1 MIIFIIL
8 LLVAVI
14 ATLIVYNIH
23 IQKKIE
29 SFKNLNARVNNLS
42 VLQDFMKLAGEED
55 SVENKLKRMND
66 IVIDKYDIKYS
77 TIVVFDG
84 AEYVIKASNV
94 DSKHYETLVNLHNE
108 EIFQDSVATA
118 TPKYVTI
125 ENENEKLPY
134 QKAEMGRAKSAMFFP
149 LYIDNIYIGYWIME
163 SGQMHAFDKTDT
175 TIIEVVKDNII
186 SILRT
191 VAYQDTIEN
200 IDRIDQFTELHSAEY
215 LYGKAKKVMDQ
226 YVTSA
231 VCMFRITNI
240 EKINEQFSRQ
250 MGNEIITEV
259 AKIVRQRMTKEYIFV
274 RYMGPKFVIVFSG
287 VEEVAVE
294 QFLTDLKN
302 EIEELALV
310 EGDVDENE
318 VDEDDIENSASPMVN
333 MVVSTYY
340 KGTGIEQLTKK
351 LEEYV
356 DYVRKLPDDKMI
368 ECNKEISKNATETP
382 CFFI

>member
-1 MIIFIIL
+1 MIVLIIV

-14 ATLIVYNIH
+14 ITLIVYNLY
-23 IQKKIE
+23 IQKKLE
-29 SFKNLNARVNNLS
+29 SFNNMNARINNLS

-55 SVENKLKRMND
+55 SVESKLRRMND

-94 DSKHYETLVNLHNE
+94 DEKHHATLVNLHNE

-149 LYIDNIYIGYWIME
+149 LYIENIYIGYWIME

-186 SILRT
+186 SVLKT

-200 IDRIDQFTELHSAEY
+200 IDRIDKFTELHSAEY

-226 YVTSA
+226 YPTSA

-240 EKINEQFSRQ
+240 EKINEEFSRQ
-250 MGNEIITEV
+250 MGNDIITEV
-259 AKIVRQRMTKEYIFV
+259 GRIVRAKMSAEYIFV

-294 QFLTDLKN
+294 QFLKDLKV
-302 EIEELALV
+302 ELEELALV
-310 EGDVDENE
+310 EGDEDLEDEYDEDEN
-318 VDEDDIENSASPMVN
+318 VDVNAASPLMN
-333 MVVSTYY
+333 FVVSTYY
-340 KGTGIEQLTKK
+340 KGTGIEQLTKR
-351 LEEYV
+351 LEEYI
-356 DYVRKLPDDKMI
+356 DSAPK
-368 ECNKEISKNATETP
+368 TENQIN
-382 CFFI
+382 FI

>member
-1 MIIFIIL
+1 VGVII
-8 LLVAVI
+8 
-14 ATLIVYNIH
+14 TLIVYNVQ
-23 IQKKIE
+23 IQKKID

-55 SVENKLKRMND
+55 TVENKLKRMND

-84 AEYVIKASNV
+84 AQYVIKASNV
-94 DSKHYETLVNLHNE
+94 EAKHHDTLVNLHNE

-163 SGQMHAFDKTDT
+163 SGQMHAFDNTDT

-186 SILRT
+186 SVLKT
-191 VAYQDTIEN
+191 VAYQDTIES
-200 IDRIDQFTELHSAEY
+200 IDRIDKFTELHSAEY

-226 YVTSA
+226 YATSA

-240 EKINEQFSRQ
+240 EAINEQFSRQ
-250 MGNEIITEV
+250 MGNDIITEV
-259 AKIVRQRMTKEYIFV
+259 GKIVRSKMSREYIFV

-287 VEEVAVE
+287 VEEIAVE
-294 QFLTDLKN
+294 QFLKDLKE
-302 EIEELALV
+302 EIEDLAIV
-310 EGDVDENE
+310 DGEEEESEAEDVLNDK
-318 VDEDDIENSASPMVN
+318 SASPLIN
-333 MVVSTYY
+333 FVVSTYY

-351 LEEYV
+351 LEEYI
-356 DYVRKLPDDKMI
+356 DTAPK
-368 ECNKEISKNATETP
+368 TENQIN
-382 CFFI
+382 FI

>member
-1 MIIFIIL
+1 MIPVIIIIL
-8 LLVAVI
+8 VVAIVILV
-14 ATLIVYNIH
+14 VYNFH

-29 SFKNLNARVNNLS
+29 SFNNLSARINSLS
-42 VLQDFMKLAGEED
+42 VLQDFMKVAGEEET
-55 SVENKLKRMND
+55 VENKLKKIND

-77 TIVVFDG
+77 TVVVFNG

-94 DSKHYETLVNLHNE
+94 DPKHYETLTNLHNE

-134 QKAEMGRAKSAMFFP
+134 QKEEMGRAKSAMFFP

-186 SILRT
+186 SVLKT

-215 LYGKAKKVMDQ
+215 LYGKAKKIMDK
-226 YVTSA
+226 YATSA

-240 EKINEQFSRQ
+240 EKINENISRQ
-250 MGNEIITEV
+250 MGNDIITEV
-259 AKIVRQRMTKEYIFV
+259 GEIIKAKMSNEYIFV

-287 VEEVAVE
+287 VEESGVE
-294 QFLTDLKN
+294 EFIKNLKV
-302 EIEELALV
+302 EIEELELV
-310 EGDVDENE
+310 EDYDE
-318 VDEDDIENSASPMVN
+318 EDDEYDDEEREVVAASPLINFVI
-333 MVVSTYY
+333 STYY
-340 KGTGIEQLTKK
+340 KGTGLEQLTKR
-351 LEEYV
+351 LEEYL
-356 DYVRKLPDDKMI
+356 DSAPK
-368 ECNKEISKNATETP
+368 TENQ
-382 CFFI
+382 INYI